1 MDALFIIG
9 LILYVLFSILGR
21 NRQKQQ
27 KAAQREAER
36 NVAARRAAGQ
46 QAGTPSAQGPGMA
59 QPARPQ
65 PARAAQY
72 RPAAAPSVRPAAAP
86 SVRPAAA
93 SIEEGA
99 GTSVSADASMEG
111 MDPAAPGARL
121 RTELGTSLSQ
131 IRETTRHA
139 LESSALTGHAHE
151 ETSMSGAQPEC
162 PTDATRSAVRAADAP
177 AGALAPG
184 RPLTL
189 SWNVPAVRAGF
200 LYAEILGKPKALRRR

>member
-9 LILYVLFSILGR
+9 LILYVVFSILGKSK
-21 NRQKQQ
+21 QKQQ

-46 QAGTPSAQGPGMA
+46 TGTPSAQRPMT

-65 PARAAQY
+65 SAPTAQY
-72 RPAAAPSVRPAAAP
+72 RPAVAPSVRPAAAP
-86 SVRPAAA
+86 VAA

-99 GTSVSADASMEG
+99 GTTVSADASMEG
-111 MDPAAPGARL
+111 MDPTAPGARL

-151 ETSMSGAQPEC
+151 ETSMSGAQAEC
-162 PTDATRSAVRAADAP
+162 PTDATRSAVHTADAP

-184 RPLTL
+184 RPPTL
-189 SWNVPAVRAGF
+189 SWSIPAVRAGF